1 MRARRRRP
9 GMCVAGRVVSA
20 LTSAAV
26 LRALS
31 RHIGIDNGVRSDLLV
46 HEIIGHF
53 GGAAHERRL
62 RQIVTELRLE
72 GHHVCA
78 HPLNGYFIAKT
89 PEELDATCA
98 FLYERALASLT
109 QISRMKKVSLPDLR
123 GQLHLPT

>member
-1 MRARRRRP
+1 M
-9 GMCVAGRVVSA
+9 SA

-26 LRALS
+26 LSALS
-31 RHIGIDNGVRSDLLV
+31 HHIGVGNGVHSDLLV
-46 HEIIGHF
+46 HEILGHF
-53 GGAAHERRL
+53 GGAAYERRL
-62 RQIVTELRLE
+62 RQIVTALRLE

-78 HPLNGYFIAKT
+78 HPLHGYFIAAT

-109 QISRMKKVSLPDLR
+109 QISRMKQVSLPDLR

>member
-1 MRARRRRP
+1 M
-9 GMCVAGRVVSA
+9 ST

-26 LRALS
+26 LQALT
-31 RHIGIDNGVRSDLLV
+31 RHIGVGNGVRSDLLV
-46 HEIIGHF
+46 HEILGHL
-53 GGAAHERRL
+53 GGAAYERRL
-62 RQIVTELRLE
+62 RQIVTELRLQ

-78 HPLNGYFIAKT
+78 HPSHGYFIAESA
-89 PEELDATCA
+89 EELDATCE

>member
-1 MRARRRRP
+1 M
-9 GMCVAGRVVSA
+9 SA
-20 LTSAAV
+20 LTSSAV

-31 RHIGIDNGVRSDLLV
+31 HHIGVGKGVRSDLLV
-46 HEIIGHF
+46 HEILGHA
-53 GGAAHERRL
+53 GGAVHERRL
-62 RQIVTELRLE
+62 RQIVTDLRLA

-78 HPLNGYFIAKT
+78 HPRNGYYIAAT
-89 PEELDATCA
+89 AEELDETCE